1 MTSVA
6 LHKMEYIECFQVKVV
21 LSIYVIE
28 LVHNI
33 ASKILQQ
40 FYNINY

>member
-1 MTSVA
+1 MV
-6 LHKMEYIECFQVKVV
+6 YIECFQLEVV

-33 ASKILQQ
+33 VSKILQQ
-40 FYNINY
+40 FYNINCKNWANV

>member
-1 MTSVA
+1 MA
-6 LHKMEYIECFQVKVV
+6 LHKMVYIECFQLEVV
-21 LSIYVIE
+21 LSMHVIE

-40 FYNINY
+40 FYNINYEH